1 MHVLLLLKF
10 EYRTLRVSTEEELAC
25 FLTQK
30 VLLKKYY
37 GKKLIIPSSASRVEP
52 PIARTGENSR
62 IKTCKVFILKYSF
75 NFQYYP

>member
-25 FLTQK
+25 FLPQKK

-37 GKKLIIPSSASRVEP
+37 GKKLIIQLR
-52 PIARTGENSR
+52 
-62 IKTCKVFILKYSF
+62 
-75 NFQYYP
+75 